1 MVISFITNIFR
12 RIPCLKYPMFLF
24 LSLDKEI
31 TLKNIYYILASF
43 YFLSKN
49 IKKIVIIYNL
59 TTQNYIGHICMNDFT
74 GKLTSLSKDSCAL
87 NRHGQYTTIER
98 ISAHESQQAEY
109 VPHKTQPIVPDS
121 ESSNRSVNQAGNT
134 TVHYDRNKNVNM
146 AVSNREQY
154 QSFSLDQDIV
164 EDAVP
169 ESTDASIGKFISH
182 VIHFLHFNLNIKIQ
196 KSWE

>member
-1 MVISFITNIFR
+1 MYLTKHNQ
-12 RIPCLKYPMFLF
+12 
-24 LSLDKEI
+24 LSL
-31 TLKNIYYILASF
+31 
-43 YFLSKN
+43 
-49 IKKIVIIYNL
+49 
-59 TTQNYIGHICMNDFT
+59 TQ
-74 GKLTSLSKDSCAL
+74 
-87 NRHGQYTTIER
+87 
-98 ISAHESQQAEY
+98 
-109 VPHKTQPIVPDS
+109 
-121 ESSNRSVNQAGNT
+121 SNRSVNQAGNT

-146 AVSNREQY
+146 AVSKREQY

>member
-74 GKLTSLSKDSCAL
+74 GKLTSLSKDICAL

-121 ESSNRSVNQAGNT
+121 EQP
-134 TVHYDRNKNVNM
+134 KC
-146 AVSNREQY
+146 
-154 QSFSLDQDIV
+154 
-164 EDAVP
+164 
-169 ESTDASIGKFISH
+169 
-182 VIHFLHFNLNIKIQ
+182 
-196 KSWE
+196 

>member
-1 MVISFITNIFR
+1 
-12 RIPCLKYPMFLF
+12 
-24 LSLDKEI
+24 
-31 TLKNIYYILASF
+31 
-43 YFLSKN
+43 
-49 IKKIVIIYNL
+49 
-59 TTQNYIGHICMNDFT
+59 MNDFT
-74 GKLTSLSKDSCAL
+74 GILTSLSKDICAL

-98 ISAHESQQAEY
+98 ISALESQQAELDLMSGKKY

-121 ESSNRSVNQAGNT
+121 ESSNRSLNQAGNT
-134 TVHYDRNKNVNM
+134 TVHYDRNKNATM
-146 AVSNREQY
+146 AVSNR
-154 QSFSLDQDIV
+154 DQDIV